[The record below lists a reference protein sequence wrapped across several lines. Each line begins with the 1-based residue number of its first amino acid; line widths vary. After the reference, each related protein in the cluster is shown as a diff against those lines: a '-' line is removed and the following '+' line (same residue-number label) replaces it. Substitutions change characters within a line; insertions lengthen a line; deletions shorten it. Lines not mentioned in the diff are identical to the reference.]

1 MRAPLRRRMRWL
13 AAGVLGSL
21 GALLIAVLL
30 IAWSGVYNVA
40 ASRGHW
46 RIMEWALSFGMQN
59 SVEARAR
66 FIDPPPLDDPDL
78 VTLGAGHFHGG
89 CAYCHGA
96 PGVAISPI
104 ARHMLPPPPDL
115 ATATEVWKD
124 RELFW
129 IVKHGIKY
137 TGMPAWVSQQRDD
150 EIWAVVAF
158 LKRLPHLDA
167 QGYRKLAVGGLT
179 TAPQSGRELAI
190 FESAPD
196 ATTACARCHGAEGQG
211 PASKLVPIL
220 HGQPREFLLAALQ
233 AFADGTRE
241 SGIMQP
247 VASDLTPEAMERLAE
262 FYSRL
267 PPSRGGPAEA
277 ARIERG
283 RVLATEG
290 SPDARIPACLSC
302 HGAGALPA
310 YPRLA
315 GQHAAYMTGRLRLWR
330 NGYVAHTDTNGIM
343 APIARQLSEQQ
354 IDDVSAYFS
363 AQPAIAHSGNGQP

>member
-1 MRAPLRRRMRWL
+1 MRASLRRRVRWWAAFGLIGVAGL
-13 AAGVLGSL
+13 ALT
-21 GALLIAVLL
+21 VLL
-30 IAWSGVYNVA
+30 IAWSGVYSVA

-46 RIMEWALSFGMQN
+46 AVMEWFLTFGMQN

-96 PGVAISPI
+96 PGIPISPI
-104 ARHMLPPPPDL
+104 AQHMLPMPPDL
-115 ATATEVWKD
+115 SEATKHWKET
-124 RELFW
+124 ELFW

-137 TGMPAWVSQQRDD
+137 TGMPAWPSQQRDD

-158 LKRLPHLDA
+158 LKQLPDLDA
-167 QGYRKLAVGGLT
+167 QGYRRLAVGGLT
-179 TAPQSGRELAI
+179 VAPQSGRELAVT
-190 FESAPD
+190 EAAPE
-196 ATTACARCHGAEGQG
+196 ATTACVRCHGAAGQG
-211 PASKLVPIL
+211 PASKLVPVL

-233 AFADGTRE
+233 AFASGKRE

-247 VASDLTPEAMERLAE
+247 VATGLEQNAMARLAE

-267 PPSRGGPAEA
+267 PPPSTSAAEITG
-277 ARIERG
+277 IEQG

-290 SPDARIPACLSC
+290 SPDAGIPACVSC
-302 HGAGALPA
+302 HGADALPA

-315 GQHAAYMTGRLRLWR
+315 GQNAAYMAGRLKRWKD
-330 NGYVAHTDTNGIM
+330 GYVADTPTHKIM
-343 APIARQLSEQQ
+343 APIAQLLSEQQ
-354 IDDVSAYFS
+354 IEEVSAYFS
-363 AQPAIAHSGNGQP
+363 AQSATSRAGRP

>member
-1 MRAPLRRRMRWL
+1 MRIALRRRMRWL
-13 AAGVLGSL
+13 AAGVLATLAGL
-21 GALLIAVLL
+21 ALAALLIAWAGLY
-30 IAWSGVYNVA
+30 SVA

-46 RIMEWALSFGMQN
+46 PIIEWALAFGMQN
-59 SVEARAR
+59 SVETHAR
-66 FIDPPPLDDPDL
+66 FIDAPPLDDPDL

-96 PGVAISPI
+96 PGITISPI

-115 ATATEVWKD
+115 AAATEAWKD

-129 IVKHGIKY
+129 IVKHGLKY

-150 EIWAVVAF
+150 EVWAVVAF

-167 QGYRKLAVGGLT
+167 QGYREIAVGGMT
-179 TAPQSGRELAI
+179 IAPQSGRELAV
-190 FESAPD
+190 FEAAPE

-211 PASKLVPIL
+211 PTSRLVPVL

-233 AFADGTRE
+233 EFASGKRE

-247 VASDLTPEAMERLAE
+247 VASDLTPNAMERLAG

-267 PPSRGGPAEA
+267 PPPPRSGTPDPAV
-277 ARIERG
+277 IDRG
-283 RVLATEG
+283 RVLATQG
-290 SPDARIPACLSC
+290 SPAARIPACTSC
-302 HGAGALPA
+302 HGADALPV

-315 GQHAAYMTGRLRLWR
+315 GQYANYMAARLRLWR
-330 NGYVAHTDTNGIM
+330 SGYVAHTETSDIM
-343 APIARQLSEQQ
+343 APIARLLSEQQ
-354 IDDVSAYFS
+354 IEEVSAYFS
-363 AQPAIAHSGNGQP
+363 SQPAVSRGAK